1 MRPHAAL
8 IGALAIACAGAL
20 RAQAPAP
27 RQELATR
34 RGAEGPLDNDAF
46 LPVATAAAEAL
57 DRFDRARAALR
68 GKADEASATREWN
81 LALDEL
87 ENALKSSAC
96 GDGLAPWA
104 LGASASLE
112 LCPDSDGTL
121 DPKADRR
128 REGVEFAV
136 RRRLATL
143 PAHARVLWAEGV
155 GVRGEERLVRAR
167 RELAALAEVERN
179 APWTR
184 AAFSAAIALADG
196 ALERV
201 SPAEAHA
208 WLARA
213 REHGR
218 ESGANLARLAAREAL
233 VAREFEE
240 QGSSQGTPQATEH
253 SKSAEEGARQER
265 SQSDASGEAGH
276 AEGDAGRAEG
286 GRADERGDAGN
297 PEQNERNAA
306 SAEAAEGWR
315 AARGLLFTGSVAIDE
330 LGQRVQRVALDPG
343 LGVRAG
349 MAFLDGGRAVVHL
362 PSSLTLGGERLDR
375 LVLVDLATATR
386 VAVTTPMRLFEPLG
400 VQPGSTERPVEP
412 PGWPLEPATDGRA
425 VVLTLG
431 RRSYDNDNV
440 LACVEFVEQPGAAA
454 PPELALRWAWHG
466 GVPVAGPL
474 ARDAGFEGEALE
486 FQPGVAVRDG
496 AVYALVR
503 EFTGGG
509 RGDIE
514 DETQARSAAEIRT
527 WLACFDLGSGGLRW
541 RTFVGKGGELQR
553 SAGRFFNADLPT
565 AAAQPLA
572 FEGERV
578 LVGSH
583 TGFAAALERLDGR
596 LAWSFRYRRRDP
608 AQRAWTGARPAVADG
623 TILLAPADS
632 DHLYWLRAQAARDG
646 GALLAASPRAHGEAE
661 ALLGGDERG
670 AVVLARVGAGRA
682 AAEWDA
688 RRGSSALAPELG
700 PKESFAGDG
709 VASATRALFASSRGL
724 YLLDR
729 SRELYLLDYAPLVPP
744 LEGLPPSGGS
754 VRASGDRVCVLGAAT
769 LWVFVPRP

>member
-1 MRPHAAL
+1 MRLA
-8 IGALAIACAGAL
+8 GALAVAL
-20 RAQAPAP
+20 ALSATARAQAPD
-27 RQELATR
+27 LAAL

-57 DRFDRARAALR
+57 DRFDRAAAAPALKPD
-68 GKADEASATREWN
+68 GANATREWN

-87 ENALKSSAC
+87 ENALKSSAR
-96 GDGLAPWA
+96 GDGVAPWA
-104 LGASASLE
+104 LGASPSLVR
-112 LCPDSDGTL
+112 CPDDDGTL

-136 RRRLATL
+136 RRRLAWL
-143 PAHARVLWAEGV
+143 PARARELWAQGV
-155 GVRGEERLVRAR
+155 GERGEERLARAG

-179 APWTR
+179 APWTQ
-184 AAFSAAIALADG
+184 AAFAAALALADE
-196 ALERV
+196 ALERAAPV
-201 SPAEAHA
+201 EARA
-208 WLARA
+208 WLERA

-218 ESGANLARLAAREAL
+218 ESGASLERLEARAAL
-233 VAREFEE
+233 VASELAA
-240 QGSSQGTPQATEH
+240 QPADG
-253 SKSAEEGARQER
+253 GA
-265 SQSDASGEAGH
+265 
-276 AEGDAGRAEG
+276 
-286 GRADERGDAGN
+286 
-297 PEQNERNAA
+297 PE
-306 SAEAAEGWR
+306 SWR
-315 AARGLLFTGSVAIDE
+315 DARGLVFKGSVAIDE

-343 LGVRAG
+343 LGVRPG
-349 MAFLDGGRAVVHL
+349 MAFLDGERAVVHL
-362 PSSLTLGGERLDR
+362 PSSLTLGSERLDR
-375 LVLVDLATATR
+375 LVLVDLATSTR
-386 VAVTTPMRLFEPLG
+386 LAVTTPMRLFEPLG

-466 GVPVAGPL
+466 GAPVAGPL
-474 ARDAGFEGEALE
+474 AGGAGFEGEALE
-486 FQPGVAVRDG
+486 YQPGVVVRDG

-509 RGDIE
+509 RGDVA

-527 WLACFDLGSGGLRW
+527 TLACFDLGSGALRW
-541 RTFVGKGGELQR
+541 RTFLGKGGELQR

-572 FEGERV
+572 LSGAHL
-578 LVGSH
+578 LVGTH
-583 TGFAAALERLDGR
+583 TGFAALVERLDGR

-608 AQRAWTGARPAVADG
+608 AQRSWTGARPAVEGDAFV
-623 TILLAPADS
+623 LAPADS
-632 DHLYWLRAQAARDG
+632 DHLYWLRAGAARDG
-646 GALLAASPRAHGEAE
+646 GALLAAPPRVHGEAE
-661 ALLGGDERG
+661 ALLGGDGQG
-670 AVVLARVGAGRA
+670 AVVLTRVGAARA

-688 RRGSSALAPELG
+688 GRGSLALAPELG
-700 PKESFAGDG
+700 PKETFAGDG

-744 LEGLPPSGGS
+744 LEGLAPSGGS
-754 VRASGDRVCVLGAAT
+754 VRAEGGFVCVLGPAT
-769 LWVFVPRP
+769 LWIFAPRP

>member
-1 MRPHAAL
+1 MRPLAAL
-8 IGALAIACAGAL
+8 VGALAIAGAGAPCA
-20 RAQAPAP
+20 RARSAS
-27 RQELATR
+27 QELAAL

-46 LPVATAAAEAL
+46 LPVATAAASAL
-57 DRFDRARAALR
+57 DRFDRAHAALR
-68 GKADEASATREWN
+68 GRADDAGATREWN

-87 ENALKSSAC
+87 ENALKASAR
-96 GDGLAPWA
+96 GDGVAPWA
-104 LGASASLE
+104 LGASASAE
-112 LCPDSDGTL
+112 LCPDVDGTL

-143 PAHARVLWAEGV
+143 PTRARALWAEGV
-155 GVRGEERLVRAR
+155 GVRGEERFVRAE

-179 APWTR
+179 APWTQ
-184 AAFSAAIALADG
+184 AAFSAAIALADA
-196 ALERV
+196 ALERA
-201 SPAEAHA
+201 SPAEAHG
-208 WLARA
+208 WLQRA
-213 REHGR
+213 SEHGR
-218 ESGANLARLAAREAL
+218 ECNTDLARLAAREAL
-233 VAREFEE
+233 VVREFEE
-240 QGSSQGTPQATEH
+240 QGSSRGWSLGSSLGWSLGTQQ
-253 SKSAEEGARQER
+253 SKSAEEGARHER
-265 SQSDASGEAGH
+265 SLSDASGE
-276 AEGDAGRAEG
+276 G
-286 GRADERGDAGN
+286 GRAVGRGDAGS
-297 PEQNERNAA
+297 PEQNGRNAA
-306 SAEAAEGWR
+306 SADATEGWR
-315 AARGLLFTGSVAIDE
+315 TARGLLFRGSVAIDE

-343 LGVRAG
+343 LGVRPG

-362 PSSLTLGGERLDR
+362 PSSLTLGSERLDR
-375 LVLVDLATATR
+375 LVLVDLATAAR

-431 RRSYDNDNV
+431 RRSYDNDNL

-474 ARDAGFEGEALE
+474 ARDAGFEGDALE

-509 RGDIE
+509 RGNVE

-527 WLACFDLGSGGLRW
+527 WLACFDLGSGALRW

-572 FEGERV
+572 FEGGHV

-608 AQRAWTGARPAVADG
+608 TQRAWTGARPAVADG
-623 TILLAPADS
+623 TALLAPADS

-646 GALLAASPRAHGEAE
+646 GALFASPPRVHGEAE

-700 PKESFAGDG
+700 PQESFAGDG
-709 VASATRALFASSRGL
+709 AASATRALFASNRGL

-754 VRASGDRVCVLGAAT
+754 VRASGEWMCVLGAAT
-769 LWVFVPRP
+769 LWVFSPRP